1 MNPNTPN
8 PVSDRPCP
16 ILFIVLPA
24 FVGCLVW
31 LWAILGRIG
40 P

>member
-1 MNPNTPN
+1 MQPNAPN
-8 PVSDRPCP
+8 QVSDRSCP

-31 LWAILGRIG
+31 LWAVLGRIG